1 MYQDEQHNEEEHNE
15 EEQHNEDEQHG
26 EVQHNE
32 EVQHATWDQ
41 AAQQHQHQPWD
52 QWDHQREQEHVWD
65 QWGQQAQPADNPMD
79 DGSGGSS
86 ATCTRRSRKIHSV
99 KPRHAIEREVDR
111 ILIMPHGD
119 R

>member
-1 MYQDEQHNEEEHNE
+1 MYQDEQHT
-15 EEQHNEDEQHG
+15 EEQHNE

-32 EVQHATWDQ
+32 DVQHATWDQ
-41 AAQQHQHQPWD
+41 AAQQHQPWD
-52 QWDHQREQEHVWD
+52 QWDHEREEQQVWD
-65 QWGQQAQPADNPMD
+65 QWGQHAQPANNPMD

-86 ATCTRRSRKIHSV
+86 ATCTRCSRKSHSI
-99 KPRHAIEREVDR
+99 KPCHAIEREADR